1 MRVILYTRPDLF
13 EGEADTIIAMMERGL
28 ETLHLR
34 KPNVPD
40 EGIERLICA
49 IPPHMRK
56 RIVLHSA
63 FHLAERYGLRG
74 IHLNSRHPLPPQG
87 YSGHLSRTCH
97 SLSEVERCKG
107 ACDYVTLSPIFD
119 SISKRGYAAAFTRE
133 QIEQARRAGI
143 IDEKVIALG
152 GIDESNIAS
161 IADMGFGGAGVLG
174 AVWNSPDPVETFV
187 RCRRAASADD
197 GTTAQGTSRPAAVL
211 SIAGSDPS
219 GGAGIQA
226 DIKAITALGAYAA
239 TAITAVTVQNTLGVS
254 SVFPIPPQVVAD
266 QIDAVMEDIEPQA
279 VKIGMVN
286 DADIVRTIADAL
298 RRHKPQW
305 VVYDPVMV
313 STSGHRLIEEHTTE
327 IIERELIPAA
337 TVITP
342 NMSEAEV
349 LWRGRI
355 TTVEEMERA
364 ACELAERYGTAVLV
378 KGGHLAE
385 GDMCDILCHD
395 GRTERFTGERIDT
408 RNLHGTGCTLSSSI
422 AALLAQGLPLVEA
435 VAEAK
440 RYVTAAIRV
449 GSRMNIGHGNGPL
462 WHMARR

>member
-13 EGEADTIIAMMERGL
+13 EGEADTIIAMMSRGL

-34 KPNVPD
+34 KPNVSD

-49 IPPHMRK
+49 IPPHLRN
-56 RIVLHSA
+56 RLVLHSA

-87 YSGHLSRTCH
+87 YNGPISRTCH

-107 ACDYVTLSPIFD
+107 ECDYVTLSPIFD

-143 IDEKVIALG
+143 IDQSVIALG

-161 IADMGFGGAGVLG
+161 IAEMGFGGAGLLG
-174 AVWNSPDPVETFV
+174 AVWNTPDPVEAFV
-187 RCRRAASADD
+187 RCRRAAAADGD
-197 GTTAQGTSRPAAVL
+197 PATDEPAHPAAVL

-239 TAITAVTVQNTLGVS
+239 TAITAVTVQNTLGVR
-254 SVFPIPPQVVAD
+254 SVFPIPTQVVAD

-286 DADIVRTIADAL
+286 DADIVRTIADAI
-298 RRHKPQW
+298 RRHKPRW

-313 STSGHRLIEEHTTE
+313 STSGHRLIEEDTTG
-327 IIERELIPAA
+327 IIERELMPLA
-337 TVITP
+337 TIITP

-349 LWRGRI
+349 LWGQRI
-355 TTVEEMERA
+355 TTVEDMERA
-364 ACELAERYGTAVLV
+364 ACELSARYGTAVLV

-385 GDMCDILCHD
+385 GAMCDILCY
-395 GRTERFTGERIDT
+395 GEGTERFTGERIAT